1 MTTLSIQH
9 LLTGNELS
17 NQDIEGILTLAG
29 QMKQNP
35 LLHANAFSNQCVAI
49 IFEKSSLRTRF
60 SFTAAISQLGAQAIE
75 SVSSTRKAELPQDF
89 IRVIQGYCSAM
100 MIRTD
105 DDEDLAV
112 MTEYARIP
120 IINGLTN
127 KFHPC
132 QSLADLMT
140 LQEKFHRLEGLKI
153 AYIGDGNNILHS
165 LMLLANK
172 MGVVVHYCCPSGY
185 EPDESILDMLENP
198 SLVKSFN
205 HPQQAVLNCHAV
217 YTDVW
222 TSMGFAQ
229 KNESD
234 FIGYQVNEALMSYAE
249 DKAIFMHCM
258 PMERG
263 KEVSET
269 LPDAPCSAIFQQSEN
284 RMHVQKALLF
294 LLMNKYNQTFQNL
307 AF

>member
-17 NQDIEGILTLAG
+17 QQDIHHILLLATK
-29 QMKQNP
+29 MKQDP
-35 LLHANAFSNQCVAI
+35 KLHANAFQNQCVAI
-49 IFEKSSLRTRF
+49 IFEKPSLRTRF

-75 SVSSTRKAELPQDF
+75 SITSTRKSELPKDF

-100 MIRTD
+100 MIRTFD
-105 DDEDLAV
+105 DGDLAE
-112 MTEYARIP
+112 MKAYAKIP
-120 IINGLTN
+120 IINGLTD

-140 LQEKFHRLEGLKI
+140 LQAVFGHVNGLKV
-153 AYIGDGNNILHS
+153 AYIGDGNNVLHS

-172 MGVVVHYCCPSGY
+172 VGVTIHYCCPTGHQ
-185 EPDESILDMLENP
+185 PDADVLNMLENQ
-198 SLVKSFN
+198 SLVKAFE
-205 HPQQAVLNCHAV
+205 HPNEAVLNCDAV

-222 TSMGFAQ
+222 TSMGFKQ
-229 KNESD
+229 KGESAFVD
-234 FIGYQVNEALMSYAE
+234 HQVNETLMAYANNN
-249 DKAIFMHCM
+249 AVFMHCM

-269 LPDAPCSAIFQQSEN
+269 LPDAPCSVIFQQSEN
-284 RMHVQKALLF
+284 RMHVQKALLY
-294 LLMNKYNQTFQNL
+294 LLMNQGG
-307 AF
+307 